1 MNKTKTALRT
11 LTTTRTLLTA
21 ALLLS
26 TGASAQ
32 TAALS
37 DGQIRIGVITDLSG
51 VYSELAGQGA
61 VKAVQMAADDFM
73 AANPA
78 YKGKVTVVSAD
89 HQNKADIA
97 SNKATEMIDR
107 QGVDMITD
115 LVGSAS
121 ALAVSEIGRQRK
133 TPVIAVGPGTST
145 LTNEKCNKYT
155 FHYAYDNYMLANGTG
170 TAVTKRGGKTWYI
183 IYPNYVFGQDLN
195 RQMTAAVQENG
206 GKLIAPSEATP
217 FPNTDFSSYLLKAQA
232 LKPQIFGT
240 MQAGAD
246 LVNVVKQYN
255 EFGLKKQG
263 IGLGIGLLFDTDVTA
278 LGQDAYAGAVA
289 TVPWFW
295 NMDALSRAWSAKFEK
310 AFGKKPTWEQAGDY
324 SATMQYLNA
333 VVRAKSDNG
342 DAVVKALE
350 GVRFNDFYA
359 RNASIRAQ
367 DHRVLLDV
375 YTVQVKAKSEARE
388 PGDYFKRT
396 AIIPAAKAFM
406 PLSESKCKMQ

>member
-1 MNKTKTALRT
+1 MNSTRT
-11 LTTTRTLLTA
+11 RARLTTGLVTA
-21 ALLLS
+21 ALLLPS
-26 TGASAQ
+26 LSLAQ
-32 TAALS
+32 NAPLAALS

-51 VYSELAGQGA
+51 VYSEVAGQGA
-61 VKAVQMAADDFM
+61 VKAVNMAVEDFI

-78 YKGKVTVVSAD
+78 YRGKITVTAAD

-97 SNKATEMIDR
+97 SNKATEMIER
-107 QGVDMITD
+107 QGVDFITD
-115 LVGSAS
+115 LVSSAA
-121 ALAVSEIGRQRK
+121 ALAASEVARQRK
-133 TPVIAVGPGTST
+133 IPVIAVGPGTST
-145 LTNEKCNKYT
+145 LTNEKCNRYT

-170 TAVTKRGGKTWYI
+170 TAVTRRGGKTWYI

-206 GKLIAPSEATP
+206 GKLVAPSEATP
-217 FPNTDFSSYLLKAQA
+217 FPNTDFSSYLLKAQS
-232 LKPQIFGT
+232 LKPKIFGT

-278 LGQDAYAGAVA
+278 LGQDAYAGAIA

-295 NMDALSRAWSAKFEK
+295 NMDALSRAWAARFEK
-310 AFGKKPTWEQAGDY
+310 AFGKKPTWEQAGNY
-324 SATMQYLNA
+324 SATTQYLNA
-333 VVRAKSDNG
+333 VVRARSDNG

-350 GVRFNDFYA
+350 GYRFNDFYA
-359 RNASIRAQ
+359 RNAYIRPQ
-367 DHRVLLDV
+367 DHRVTLDV
-375 YTVQVKAKSEARE
+375 YTVQVKAKADAKE

-396 AIIPAAKAFM
+396 AIIPADKAFT

>member
-1 MNKTKTALRT
+1 MNKTKTVMTAL
-11 LTTTRTLLTA
+11 LTT
-21 ALLLS
+21 ALLLPNV
-26 TGASAQ
+26 ALAQ
-32 TAALS
+32 TAVLS

-61 VKAVQMAADDFM
+61 VKAVQMATEDFM

-121 ALAVSEIGRQRK
+121 ALAASEIGRQRK
-133 TPVIAVGPGTST
+133 IPVIAVGPGTSA

-170 TAVTKRGGKTWYI
+170 AAVTKRGGKTWFI
-183 IYPNYVFGQDLN
+183 IYPNYAFGQDLN

-232 LKPQIFGT
+232 LKPKIFGT

-246 LVNVVKQYN
+246 LVNVVSSTTSS
-255 EFGLKKQG
+255 G
-263 IGLGIGLLFDTDVTA
+263 
-278 LGQDAYAGAVA
+278 
-289 TVPWFW
+289 
-295 NMDALSRAWSAKFEK
+295 
-310 AFGKKPTWEQAGDY
+310 
-324 SATMQYLNA
+324 
-333 VVRAKSDNG
+333 
-342 DAVVKALE
+342 
-350 GVRFNDFYA
+350 
-359 RNASIRAQ
+359 
-367 DHRVLLDV
+367 
-375 YTVQVKAKSEARE
+375 
-388 PGDYFKRT
+388 
-396 AIIPAAKAFM
+396 
-406 PLSESKCKMQ
+406 

>member
-1 MNKTKTALRT
+1 MNKTKTA
-11 LTTTRTLLTA
+11 TTALITA
-21 ALLLS
+21 ALLLPNV
-26 TGASAQ
+26 ALAQ
-32 TAALS
+32 TATLS
-37 DGQIRIGVITDLSG
+37 DDQIRIGVITDLSG
-51 VYSELAGQGA
+51 VYSEVSGQGA
-61 VKAVQMAADDFM
+61 VKAVQLAVQDFIT
-73 AANPA
+73 ANPA
-78 YKGKVTVVSAD
+78 YKGKITVTAAD

-97 SNKATEMIDR
+97 SNKATEMIER
-107 QGVDMITD
+107 QGIDFITD
-115 LVGSAS
+115 LVSSAT
-121 ALAVSEIGRQRK
+121 ALAVSEIARQRK
-133 TPVIAVGPGTST
+133 IPVIAVGPGTST
-145 LTNEKCNKYT
+145 LTNEKCNRYT

-170 TAVTKRGGKTWYI
+170 AAVTKRGGKTWYI

-232 LKPQIFGT
+232 LKPKIFGT

-263 IGLGIGLLFDTDVTA
+263 IGLGIGLLFETDVTA
-278 LGQDAYAGAVA
+278 LGQDAYAGAIA

-295 NMDALSRAWSAKFEK
+295 NMDALSRAWSSKFEK

-333 VVRAKSDNG
+333 VVRAKTDNG

-350 GVRFNDFYA
+350 GFRYSDFFA

-375 YTVQVKAKSEARE
+375 YTVQVKAKVDAKE

-396 AIIPAAKAFM
+396 SIIPAEKAFT